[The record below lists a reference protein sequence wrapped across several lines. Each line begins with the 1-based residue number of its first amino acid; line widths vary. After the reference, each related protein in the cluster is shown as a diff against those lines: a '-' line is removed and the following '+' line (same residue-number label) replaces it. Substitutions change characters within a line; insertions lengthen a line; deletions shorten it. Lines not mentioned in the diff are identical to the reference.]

1 MMKHT
6 LIALGLLAALASPAS
21 AACYADYKAKRGNP
35 LKLHY
40 GVVELPDTAC
50 GSVDAAAAQIASR
63 IGRDGWVLL
72 NVISIFENSGLE
84 QRKDNAGDYF
94 LRY

>member
-6 LIALGLLAALASPAS
+6 LIALGLLVALASPAS